1 MAYSTNM
8 EAYLGQLISTIN
20 RTLCTYYRN
29 SAGVWALCVL
39 VSGFFF
45 SSYTNYYYNNKGVC
59 YSLSKSF
66 GPTIL
71 FLD

>member
-1 MAYSTNM
+1 MACSANI

-20 RTLCTYYRN
+20 RTPCTHYRN

-39 VSGFFF
+39 VGGFFF
-45 SSYTNYYYNNKGVC
+45 SSCANCHYNNEGVRC
-59 YSLSKSF
+59 SLSKSF